1 MIQLLR
7 QIPDEHILKIATKS
21 KVDHYAKVLNGRLMF
36 YLLLSGILRTDKL
49 SQRGLADSFS
59 SPLFR
64 TLFNFKGKP
73 TISHSSISD
82 RLSTM
87 NTVFFRECYETI
99 YHIFSFL
106 YSTREIENLC
116 FQRVDSTLVS
126 EACDCLQQGISCGNL
141 YGKKKMMKYTINFD
155 GMFASFATIHSGD
168 RESNES
174 VVLPQNVMGHFQKV
188 KDHSSVYIL
197 DRGQNSAE
205 AFKAMKSHE
214 GLLFVSTLSPS
225 PGAIR

>member
-1 MIQLLR
+1 MSTIFNQKIDLIRLLR

-87 NTVFFRECYETI
+87 NTVFSVNVTKQSII
-99 YHIFSFL
+99 YSVLYTVPVKSKTCVFSVW
-106 YSTREIENLC
+106 T
-116 FQRVDSTLVS
+116 
-126 EACDCLQQGISCGNL
+126 
-141 YGKKKMMKYTINFD
+141 
-155 GMFASFATIHSGD
+155 
-168 RESNES
+168 
-174 VVLPQNVMGHFQKV
+174 VL
-188 KDHSSVYIL
+188 L
-197 DRGQNSAE
+197 
-205 AFKAMKSHE
+205 
-214 GLLFVSTLSPS
+214 
-225 PGAIR
+225 

>member
-1 MIQLLR
+1 MSTIFNQKIDLIQLLR

-64 TLFNFKGKP
+64 TLFNFKGKA

-87 NTVFFRECYETI
+87 NTVFSVNVTKQSII
-99 YHIFSFL
+99 YSVLYTVPVKSKTCVFS
-106 YSTREIENLC
+106 
-116 FQRVDSTLVS
+116 
-126 EACDCLQQGISCGNL
+126 
-141 YGKKKMMKYTINFD
+141 
-155 GMFASFATIHSGD
+155 
-168 RESNES
+168 
-174 VVLPQNVMGHFQKV
+174 VLTV
-188 KDHSSVYIL
+188 
-197 DRGQNSAE
+197 
-205 AFKAMKSHE
+205 
-214 GLLFVSTLSPS
+214 LL
-225 PGAIR
+225 